1 MHTSSVGRRKAPGYP
16 VLETYKFLPY
26 LHAPELSKSDAVR
39 VCTQLILENVPILKV
54 KAVEVDLDNNVEPI
68 LPLFELALGDLPLV
82 TSDLM
87 LLTAQDLSL
96 GKIHVEDGKLSTQS
110 NCLLIIATKC
120 FDRKEFVEGTI
131 KSYNE
136 RGGYLVSRES
146 MDFTPTIAA
155 EKCPYGF
162 QVVSI
167 IPTEGNEKLVLL
179 QRSTNRKLVTT
190 LNTVVNISNPS
201 DSTALDAYEWL
212 PKLKEAAK
220 ESKGVIVVAEN
231 NSRSGIIGLANCI
244 RKEPEGTKITCVF
257 IDDKSAPPF
266 NLEHPLYQEQ
276 LKLGLA
282 INILRNVSEKRHN

>member
-1 MHTSSVGRRKAPGYP
+1 MHASPVGRRKAPGYP
-16 VLETYKFLPY
+16 VLETSKFLPY
-26 LHAPELSKSDAVR
+26 VHAPELTKSDAVR
-39 VCTQLILENVPILKV
+39 VCTQLILENTPILKV
-54 KAVEVDLDNNVEPI
+54 KAVEVDLDNNAEPI

-87 LLTAQDLSL
+87 LLTGQDLNL
-96 GKIHVEDGKLSTQS
+96 GKIHVEDGKLSTQT
-110 NCLLIIATKC
+110 NCLLVIATRC

-131 KSYNE
+131 KSYSE

-146 MDFTPTIAA
+146 MEFTPAEAA

-162 QVVSI
+162 QVVTI
-167 IPTEGNEKLVLL
+167 IPTDGNEKFVLL
-179 QRSTNRKLVTT
+179 QRSTNRKFVTA
-190 LNTVVNISNPS
+190 LSTVVNISNAS
-201 DSTALDAYEWL
+201 DTTATDTYDWL
-212 PKLKEAAK
+212 PKLKDAAK
-220 ESKGVIVVAEN
+220 ESKGVIVVAEKN
-231 NSRSGIIGLANCI
+231 PRSGIVGMVNCI

-282 INILRNVSEKRHN
+282 INILRNVS